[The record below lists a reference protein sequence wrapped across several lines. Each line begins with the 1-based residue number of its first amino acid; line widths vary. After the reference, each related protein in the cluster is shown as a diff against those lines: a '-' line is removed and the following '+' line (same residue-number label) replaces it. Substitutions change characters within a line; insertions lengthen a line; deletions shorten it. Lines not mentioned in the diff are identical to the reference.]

1 MVTYSTNELISSSEF
16 AKKFGTY
23 LAQIQDNTVEKLA
36 ILKNNKVEAVIISKD
51 EYESMKEA
59 LKEVESKKILK
70 SIQSGL
76 DDMKSGKT
84 KSIDKLWD
92 ELWIYNIQI
101 IFLKEAKQLS
111 KKFKLLKQDL
121 QDLIQ
126 DITINKDFGVDLGS
140 NLYKKRVK
148 NSSIPTGKSGGFRV
162 IIYYQVEDN
171 IVLISIYSK
180 TQKDNINDE
189 EIEDILKNYLKK

>member
-51 EYESMKEA
+51 EYENMKEA
-59 LKEVESKKILK
+59 LTQIEAKKILQ

-84 KSIDKLWD
+84 KAISLRPS
-92 ELWIYNIQI
+92 ENNII
-101 IFLKEAKQLS
+101 
-111 KKFKLLKQDL
+111 
-121 QDLIQ
+121 
-126 DITINKDFGVDLGS
+126 
-140 NLYKKRVK
+140 
-148 NSSIPTGKSGGFRV
+148 
-162 IIYYQVEDN
+162 
-171 IVLISIYSK
+171 
-180 TQKDNINDE
+180 
-189 EIEDILKNYLKK
+189 

>member
-51 EYESMKEA
+51 EYENMKEA
-59 LKEVESKKILK
+59 LTQIEAKKIID

-84 KSIDKLWD
+84 KAISLRPSENNNLKL
-92 ELWIYNIQI
+92 
-101 IFLKEAKQLS
+101 
-111 KKFKLLKQDL
+111 
-121 QDLIQ
+121 
-126 DITINKDFGVDLGS
+126 
-140 NLYKKRVK
+140 
-148 NSSIPTGKSGGFRV
+148 
-162 IIYYQVEDN
+162 
-171 IVLISIYSK
+171 
-180 TQKDNINDE
+180 
-189 EIEDILKNYLKK
+189 

>member
-51 EYESMKEA
+51 KYESMKEA

-92 ELWIYNIQI
+92 EL
-101 IFLKEAKQLS
+101 
-111 KKFKLLKQDL
+111 
-121 QDLIQ
+121 
-126 DITINKDFGVDLGS
+126 
-140 NLYKKRVK
+140 
-148 NSSIPTGKSGGFRV
+148 
-162 IIYYQVEDN
+162 
-171 IVLISIYSK
+171 
-180 TQKDNINDE
+180 
-189 EIEDILKNYLKK
+189 

>member
-23 LAQIQDNTVEKLA
+23 LAQIKDNSVEKLA

-76 DDMKSGKT
+76 DGMKSGKT

-92 ELWIYNIQI
+92 EL
-101 IFLKEAKQLS
+101 
-111 KKFKLLKQDL
+111 
-121 QDLIQ
+121 
-126 DITINKDFGVDLGS
+126 
-140 NLYKKRVK
+140 
-148 NSSIPTGKSGGFRV
+148 
-162 IIYYQVEDN
+162 
-171 IVLISIYSK
+171 
-180 TQKDNINDE
+180 
-189 EIEDILKNYLKK
+189 

>member
-23 LAQIQDNTVEKLA
+23 LAQIKDNSVEKLA

-59 LKEVESKKILK
+59 LKEVESKKILQ

-92 ELWIYNIQI
+92 EL
-101 IFLKEAKQLS
+101 
-111 KKFKLLKQDL
+111 
-121 QDLIQ
+121 
-126 DITINKDFGVDLGS
+126 
-140 NLYKKRVK
+140 
-148 NSSIPTGKSGGFRV
+148 
-162 IIYYQVEDN
+162 
-171 IVLISIYSK
+171 
-180 TQKDNINDE
+180 
-189 EIEDILKNYLKK
+189 

>member
-1 MVTYSTNELISSSEF
+1 VVTYSTNELISSSEF

-92 ELWIYNIQI
+92 EL
-101 IFLKEAKQLS
+101 
-111 KKFKLLKQDL
+111 
-121 QDLIQ
+121 
-126 DITINKDFGVDLGS
+126 
-140 NLYKKRVK
+140 
-148 NSSIPTGKSGGFRV
+148 
-162 IIYYQVEDN
+162 
-171 IVLISIYSK
+171 
-180 TQKDNINDE
+180 
-189 EIEDILKNYLKK
+189 